1 MSAKQKLHQ
10 VRLNEWTARF
20 KEQKA
25 NGLTVRQWCDQNQLS
40 IHTYNYWKHV
50 LKEELVDQMLPDIV
64 PVTLPVPASSDLPA
78 EQESPCPVPEDR
90 AIRANCTTVKLTI
103 NGISIEMDST
113 VPEAFL
119 HALMKAHRPSV
130 WNRFA
135 CRNHRA

>member
-25 NGLTVRQWCDQNQLS
+25 SGLTVRQWCDQNQVS

-64 PVTLPVPASSDLPA
+64 PVTLPVPASSNLPA
-78 EQESPCPVPEDR
+78 EQESPCPVQEDR

-119 HALMKAHRPSV
+119 HALMKAVRY
-130 WNRFA
+130 A
-135 CRNHRA
+135 

>member
-25 NGLTVRQWCDQNQLS
+25 SGLTVRQWCDQNQVS

-64 PVTLPVPASSDLPA
+64 PVTLPVPVSSNLPA
-78 EQESPCPVPEDR
+78 EQESPCPVQEDR

-119 HALMKAHRPSV
+119 HALMKAVRY
-130 WNRFA
+130 A
-135 CRNHRA
+135 